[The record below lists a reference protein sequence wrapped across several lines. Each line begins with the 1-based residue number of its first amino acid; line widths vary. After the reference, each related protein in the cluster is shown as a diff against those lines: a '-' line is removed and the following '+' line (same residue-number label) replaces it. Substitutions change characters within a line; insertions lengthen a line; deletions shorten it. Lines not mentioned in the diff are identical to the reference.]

1 MAEIIGREEVR
12 KRIENGATVLEALPA
27 QYFEDKHLP
36 GAHCFPLDDVD
47 RLAGTLLTDKDADII
62 VYCSDSTCPNSGIA
76 ADRLVELGYTNV
88 HKYEDGKKDWVEAG
102 LPTESGPRA

>member
-1 MAEIIGREEVR
+1 MAQIVAREEVQ
-12 KRIENGATVLEALPA
+12 KLIENGATVLEALPA

-47 RLAGTLLTDKDADII
+47 TLAGSLLTDKAADIV

-76 ADRLVELGYTNV
+76 ADRLVELGYTGV
-88 HKYEDGKKDWVEAG
+88 RKYEAGKKDWVEAG